1 MSQIGLG
8 TINLQNRRW
17 ISYLRRSG
25 TWGPRRISRGFGEM
39 RLRWDWLMLSMKE
52 GSHLPTHS
60 CSLTHAESL
69 GYIMK
74 LKLIS
79 SSYLTHAESWSPFM
93 LTYSGLCSLFYYSA
107 QSWPSLM
114 LTYFC
119 FITRLDHDPHSCSL
133 TFALSLV
140 SIMTL
145 TRAHLR
151 LLNHKAWSWSS
162 FTLRHSCPLTHA
174 HSTMLTKSCLLMLS
188 HSFILTN
195 YFSLIH
201 SRSLRFTNSL
211 RRYHSLRLTHSRI
224 GCPIFASYFFSLR
237 SETKRNK
244 NRFASFSLRFAKLK
258 KKFFA
263 SFLFFSL
270 QSLRFVSLQFFTTCD
285 LEGVWGGRQQSNVVA
300 NLWKIK
306 CCEFF

>member
-1 MSQIGLG
+1 MFMYIYTPLPQANTGMPRICLG

-93 LTYSGLCSLFYYSA
+93 LTYSCLCSLFYYSA

-174 HSTMLTKSCLLMLS
+174 HSTMLTKSCLLMLFHPYILD
-188 HSFILTN
+188 HSGSLTQAVPV
-195 YFSLIH
+195 SLTYKKRINH
-201 SRSLRFTNSL
+201 SDSITQTQSFRLTHSDSLTRA
-211 RRYHSLRLTHSRI
+211 HSLRLTQAHLRTQAGSLIQTHS
-224 GCPIFASYFFSLR
+224 GSLTYSGSLPQSGSFAHVW
-237 SETKRNK
+237 
-244 NRFASFSLRFAKLK
+244 
-258 KKFFA
+258 
-263 SFLFFSL
+263 
-270 QSLRFVSLQFFTTCD
+270 VS
-285 LEGVWGGRQQSNVVA
+285 
-300 NLWKIK
+300 
-306 CCEFF
+306 